1 MASISA
7 LSAGPGLSGLRGR
20 VAPTGWAPEG
30 SGRHQGRSGRG
41 REGPR
46 VASER
51 RARGSPQG
59 EGTKGPRPT
68 PKDKARAPCPVLLR
82 DPGWRALG
90 SVLAVGW
97 PGQHRDQADT
107 RKAQTL
113 SEPQGPL
120 SPTRGARPHG
130 IDRDRRHTAA
140 FALRVGTR
148 PVGRERTR
156 QKLLLTC
163 HCLCDQPVCD
173 TKRGGFCSGGPGLA
187 SGPPVEASPS
197 GRAHPNHV
205 SVRVTAG
212 SPSCRWG
219 PEAPGGLGDGVGRGR
234 GIDTHLVRVQRP
246 PDSEPVTG
254 RALRGH
260 RTPRSHTQVTL
271 IPAWPQVSTL
281 PMKGRLTWSSAAEK
295 EEDKPQRHRRQE
307 HWHFPRIYF
316 ISA

>member
-90 SVLAVGW
+90 SVLAVGR
-97 PGQHRDQADT
+97 PGQLRDQADT
-107 RKAQTL
+107 QKAQTL

-120 SPTRGARPHG
+120 RPTRGAPSL
-130 IDRDRRHTAA
+130 TAQT
-140 FALRVGTR
+140 GTDATLPPLLSGSAPGR
-148 PVGRERTR
+148 WDGRERAR
-156 QKLLLTC
+156 S
-163 HCLCDQPVCD
+163 
-173 TKRGGFCSGGPGLA
+173 CS
-187 SGPPVEASPS
+187 SRVT
-197 GRAHPNHV
+197 V
-205 SVRVTAG
+205 SVTSLCVTRSAG
-212 SPSCRWG
+212 VSAAG
-219 PEAPGGLGDGVGRGR
+219 DPGWRA
-234 GIDTHLVRVQRP
+234 VRLSKRP
-246 PDSEPVTG
+246 PQGE
-254 RALRGH
+254 H
-260 RTPRSHTQVTL
+260 
-271 IPAWPQVSTL
+271 IPTTCP
-281 PMKGRLTWSSAAEK
+281 
-295 EEDKPQRHRRQE
+295 
-307 HWHFPRIYF
+307 
-316 ISA
+316 